1 MISPARAPPSPQAVL
16 ATRGGSRSVPSRL
29 KFDEEWLRALHAV
42 TGVLRSDKSRRHD
55 DPDATAA
62 TITAALDYLLACEK
76 VLRKRKGNHG
86 WSKLPPWAPP
96 SLPAL
101 FAVVAAASSFPSWWD
116 TSSHSP
122 TTTVVPFSLSP
133 AAQTFG
139 PPARL
144 FASFNRFS
152 GLLDDEEDDDD
163 SEQEKDSCET
173 PHNNQNDDDDD
184 DDDEAGDTV
193 LVQGMIVRRILIRIL
208 VNLAELQSQQACN
221 PNRVMGERAQDC
233 GQALQQIQEAIT
245 MADEEICRSMRH
257 HDNTTTTTSGSSV
270 MDLRE
275 DADIVVVAIQNLS
288 HQRNVLLR
296 KGSSEAKRLAGRL
309 LPQWKS
315 RDAIKA
321 KMGDRWANNPEPKQN
336 FAQVRKDDEDRLHY
350 LETVVETLEGLDT
363 ETLQEKGQNLQD
375 RLGPDISQ
383 DDGPQR
389 YNGTRPTNNYYRVA
403 WEKYPDPA
411 DYGWTFTGSWSNS
424 VEYFIKDN
432 VTLDFYFTTGSLQ
445 TTLEHT
451 SQGKMQLFISGK
463 TVTPELFMQVLL
475 DPVACTA
482 QRYHTRDRGNGGSG
496 RGGGRGGGRGRRVG
510 N

>member
-1 MISPARAPPSPQAVL
+1 L
-16 ATRGGSRSVPSRL
+16 ATRGGSRSLPSQL

-42 TGVLRSDKSRRHD
+42 TGILRSDKSRRHD
-55 DPDATAA
+55 PASTAA

-86 WSKLPPWAPP
+86 WNKLPPWAPP
-96 SLPAL
+96 NLPTL
-101 FAVVAAASSFPSWWD
+101 FAVVVASSTLSWWD

-133 AAQTFG
+133 AAQTFS

-152 GLLDDEEDDDD
+152 GLLDDEDDDD
-163 SEQEKDSCET
+163 LEQEKDSFET
-173 PHNNQNDDDDD
+173 PHNNQNDD

-221 PNRVMGERAQDC
+221 PNRAMGERAQDC

-257 HDNTTTTTSGSSV
+257 NDTTTTSGSSV

-296 KGSSEAKRLAGRL
+296 KVSSEAKRLAGRL
-309 LPQWKS
+309 LSQWKS

-321 KMGDRWANNPEPKQN
+321 KMGDRWANNLEPKQN

-375 RLGPDISQ
+375 RLGQDISQ

-389 YNGTRPTNNYYRVA
+389 YNGTRPTNNHYRVA
-403 WEKYPDPA
+403 WEKYPDPT
-411 DYGWTFTGSWSNS
+411 DYGWTFTGSWTNS

-445 TTLEHT
+445 TTLEHP

-463 TVTPELFMQVLL
+463 TVTPELFIQVLL

-482 QRYHTRDRGNGGSG
+482 QRYHNRDRGNGGSG
-496 RGGGRGGGRGRRVG
+496 RGGGRGRRVG